1 MVAIAKRIH
10 LFPYRT
16 QKLSSLVSKI
26 LGWRRPGKIESCHL
40 KDKREKISSLFYHII
55 ESLCKFAESFP
66 EDFPKENTSS
76 SCRRQLHIPL

>member
-1 MVAIAKRIH
+1 MVTIAKRIH

-40 KDKREKISSLFYHII
+40 KDKREKISSLFYHIRKLSRRKI
-55 ESLCKFAESFP
+55 LPRVAVGNYTFP
-66 EDFPKENTSS
+66 FSS
-76 SCRRQLHIPL
+76 VGRARGC